1 MAVSGSISNPSIAK
15 EPIIANS
22 TQIAVSTPLQSVSP
36 ITTKAEA
43 RSEAAESSLGQG
55 AKKQKADPNAG
66 VQEALEGYFGADMPL
81 MIVIAKCESGGGL
94 SGSPRQFGPDG
105 SYLKGRQVPA
115 DTGVLQVNKTYH
127 LARSQKL
134 GYDIETL
141 AGNMGYARLLQKEQ
155 GYWPWISSWPCWGK
169 SPLAANFNAQ
179 REARLAAKAAKA
191 AALSAATASAVNAAA
206 VANTASVT
214 GAIDTTKSV
223 IAER

>member
-15 EPIIANS
+15 EPVIANS

-66 VQEALEGYFGADMPL
+66 VQEALEAYFADMPL
-81 MIVIAKCESGGGL
+81 MVVVAKCESGGGIN
-94 SGSPRQFGPDG
+94 GSPRQFGPDG
-105 SYLKGRQVPA
+105 SYLKGKQVSA

-127 LARSQKL
+127 QARSEKL

-141 AGNMGYARLLQKEQ
+141 AGNMAYARLLQKEQ

-169 SPLAANFNAQ
+169 SPLAASFNAQ

-214 GAIDTTKSV
+214 SAIDATKSV